1 MTVYQE
7 LQLSSAGSKNLI
19 RRTENKEEKR
29 RHILIYNVKVYL
41 VVAFCF
47 AVVTAF
53 SMLFGSANSIVG
65 VVVLLALLVLRQADF
80 GIRTSHGLI
89 CIGLIFAV
97 LMTGPRIS
105 NMMAPGAAFFVNCAC
120 IMILMVLGCH
130 NVIMSNHSTFVLSYL
145 LLQGYDVSGADYQ
158 KRVLGLFAG
167 MLVCMAVFYK
177 NQKLRPYRRSFLDLF
192 REFHIRSARSWWY
205 IRMTLTVSTALLVMN
220 LLGLPRAMWAGIAC
234 MSVCLPFSGDMKPRA
249 KTRGM
254 YNILGCAVFVALYFL
269 LPESLHPYLGILGGI
284 GVGYSAGYAWQ
295 TVFNTF
301 GALYIASG
309 IFGLAG
315 AVVLRIGMNVGAAC
329 YTMLCDRILNRL
341 FGREMKRRESYV

>member
-19 RRTENKEEKR
+19 RRSENKEEKK
-29 RHILIYNVKVYL
+29 RHIFIYNAKVYL

-53 SMLFGSANSIVG
+53 SLLFGSANSIAG

-89 CIGLIFAV
+89 CIGLIFGV
-97 LMTGPRIS
+97 LIAGPRLS
-105 NMMAPGAAFFVNCAC
+105 NMLPPGYAFFANCIF

-158 KRVLGLFAG
+158 KRILGLLAG
-167 MLVCMAVFYK
+167 MLICMVVFYK

-192 REFHIRSARSWWY
+192 REFHIRSARNWWY
-205 IRMTLTVSTALLVMN
+205 IRMTLTVSTALLIMN
-220 LLGLPRAMWAGIAC
+220 LLGLPRAMWAGIA
-234 MSVCLPFSGDMKPRA
+234 
-249 KTRGM
+249 
-254 YNILGCAVFVALYFL
+254 
-269 LPESLHPYLGILGGI
+269 
-284 GVGYSAGYAWQ
+284 
-295 TVFNTF
+295 
-301 GALYIASG
+301 
-309 IFGLAG
+309 
-315 AVVLRIGMNVGAAC
+315 
-329 YTMLCDRILNRL
+329 
-341 FGREMKRRESYV
+341 